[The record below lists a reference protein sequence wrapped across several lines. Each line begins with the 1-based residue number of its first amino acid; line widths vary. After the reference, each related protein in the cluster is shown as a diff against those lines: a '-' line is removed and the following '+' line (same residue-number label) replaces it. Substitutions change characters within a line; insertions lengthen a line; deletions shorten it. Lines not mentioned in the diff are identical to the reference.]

1 MKVKLITRLIYG
13 EYPYGITIDHPALR
27 YKNIRYANR
36 STKLKKVPPYMHN
49 ISKNDLNA
57 NKSYFGRHSRP
68 DNDIIIDDY
77 KSHFASWDVFVDWY
91 SQFMINHPN
100 ASGRTRREAGNI
112 AFYCKEKTFSQE
124 LIEKFPE
131 YVTVFQK
138 PSSELIL
145 PAMIDAAKEKTWYST
160 KEYVDHLPYNQ
171 YKYRVYL
178 AWEARTA
185 AEGLIELFKGY
196 TDADLIKLSSGFVG
210 LLAGAGRLKFPAHI
224 LIKTEDALEMIK
236 LALGPS
242 LIHQIVEYILV
253 DDVIHSSP

>member
-1 MKVKLITRLIYG
+1 MKVKLITKLIYG
-13 EYPYGITIDHPALR
+13 KYPYGITIDHPALKYR
-27 YKNIRYANR
+27 NIRYANR
-36 STKLKKVPPYMHN
+36 STKLKKVPPYMHS
-49 ISKNDLNA
+49 ISKNDLVSNR
-57 NKSYFGRHSRP
+57 SYFGRDVNIVTLELDQH
-68 DNDIIIDDY
+68 
-77 KSHFASWDVFVDWY
+77 KAHFASWDNFVDWY
-91 SQFMINHPN
+91 SQFLKDHPD
-100 ASGRTRREAGNI
+100 AIGRTRREAGNI
-112 AFYCKEKTFSQE
+112 AFYCKEKTFAEE
-124 LIEKFPE
+124 LMEKFPE
-131 YVTVFQK
+131 YVTLLQR

-145 PAMIDAAKEKTWYST
+145 PAMMEAAKEKTWYST

-178 AWEARTA
+178 AWEARTT

-210 LLAGAGRLKFPAHI
+210 LLAGTGRLRFPAHI